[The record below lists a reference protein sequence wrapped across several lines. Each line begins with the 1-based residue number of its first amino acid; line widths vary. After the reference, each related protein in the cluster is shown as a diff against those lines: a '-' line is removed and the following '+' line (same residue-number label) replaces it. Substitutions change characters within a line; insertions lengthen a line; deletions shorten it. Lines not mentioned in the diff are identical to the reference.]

1 MPTLGLV
8 QTTLPEHEVVRAA
21 VEGDPDIVAA
31 VEADRRRLLRFP
43 PESALAILEGEGA
56 DEFAARLSG
65 ASQTDVV
72 RHRDRWLVRAPDAET
87 LADCLAA
94 TERPAG
100 AKLRIEVDP
109 PRI

>member
-1 MPTLGLV
+1 
-8 QTTLPEHEVVRAA
+8 
-21 VEGDPDIVAA
+21 
-31 VEADRRRLLRFP
+31 
-43 PESALAILEGEGA
+43 
-56 DEFAARLSG
+56 LSG
-65 ASQTDVV
+65 ASQIDVV